1 MSPRANKK
9 YCTVTSPPAC
19 LPPSAVVSV
28 GDKEEKEAV
37 VVGTSKEEKGKRSM
51 VSPASWLLK
60 GERKKKEQ
68 EVVKSQAK
76 GTGYSSYQNKEGV
89 GCQGLHGSPEGE
101 ADPAGVEEKMSA
113 FIWKNSVDNLI
124 F

>member
-1 MSPRANKK
+1 MSEVTPRANKK
-9 YCTVTSPPAC
+9 YCTVTPPSAC

-28 GDKEEKEAV
+28 GEKAVV
-37 VVGTSKEEKGKRSM
+37 VVGTSKEEKKGKGWM

-76 GTGYSSYQNKEGV
+76 GTGYSSYQSKGWVATALVLVEM
-89 GCQGLHGSPEGE
+89 
-101 ADPAGVEEKMSA
+101 AGIGNQLETVLTA
-113 FIWKNSVDNLI
+113 
-124 F
+124 

>member
-1 MSPRANKK
+1 MTPRANKK

-37 VVGTSKEEKGKRSM
+37 VVGTSKEEKGKRWM

-76 GTGYSSYQNKEGV
+76 GTGYSSYQSKGWVATALVLVEM
-89 GCQGLHGSPEGE
+89 
-101 ADPAGVEEKMSA
+101 AGIGNQLETVLTA
-113 FIWKNSVDNLI
+113 
-124 F
+124 